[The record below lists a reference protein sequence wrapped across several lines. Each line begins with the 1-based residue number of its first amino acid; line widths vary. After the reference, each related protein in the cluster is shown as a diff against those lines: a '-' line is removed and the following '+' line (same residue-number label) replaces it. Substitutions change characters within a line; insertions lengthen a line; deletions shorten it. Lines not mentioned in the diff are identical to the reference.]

1 MWRKLSTDKFQLLKG
16 LLEGNPDASNHP
28 WNSFTTPILKKKSA
42 QPTKLSPSDL
52 KSNAPKR
59 FGPRVWPHPDAIPV
73 QSRPFPTVSGRRHV
87 PHLVN
92 GNGFPFLRF
101 KKPQSPYL
109 GRLIR
114 DSLRTKTK
122 RNNRTDEI
130 RALIEFGIDED
141 VWDEIVEFTCG
152 LSRTMENT
160 SWAQE
165 SQNELSSA
173 MELINDTRKRRADMG
188 EKLQKIVEHEQ
199 ELADAEK
206 AERRREKKRARMLR
220 KSAQK
225 ASISQIS
232 EGSLTSSPI

>member
-1 MWRKLSTDKFQLLKG
+1 MR
-16 LLEGNPDASNHP
+16 
-28 WNSFTTPILKKKSA
+28 
-42 QPTKLSPSDL
+42 
-52 KSNAPKR
+52 
-59 FGPRVWPHPDAIPV
+59 HPDAIPV
-73 QSRPFPTVSGRRHV
+73 QSRPFPTVSGLRHV
-87 PHLVN
+87 PRLVN

-130 RALIEFGIDED
+130 RALIEFGNDED

-152 LSRTMENT
+152 LSRTIENN
-160 SWAQE
+160 SWARE
-165 SQNELSSA
+165 SRKELNSA
-173 MELINDTRKRRADMG
+173 MELIHGTRKRRADMG
-188 EKLQKIVEHEQ
+188 EKLQKIVEQEQ

-206 AERRREKKRARMLR
+206 AKRRREKKRTRMLR

-225 ASISQIS
+225 ASISQPS
-232 EGSLTSSPI
+232 EGSQTSSPI